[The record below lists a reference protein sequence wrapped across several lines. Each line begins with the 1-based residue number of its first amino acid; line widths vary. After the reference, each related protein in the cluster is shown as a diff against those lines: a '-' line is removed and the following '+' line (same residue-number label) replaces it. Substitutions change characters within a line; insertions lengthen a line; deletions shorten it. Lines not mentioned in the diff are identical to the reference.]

1 MIGYIQQCN
10 LNVSKKLGE
19 IRCVYRGYM
28 GQMGVTWVMG
38 LSSLWDRHRTN
49 SWPRDKGVF

>member
-38 LSSLWDRHRTN
+38 LRTN
-49 SWPRDKGVF
+49 SWPRDRGVF